1 MMRKITS
8 LFFLIILLVISKG
21 AVCHS
26 NPPPT
31 PPVVTSPV
39 AGDVLSADSAHA
51 ITWTVTDPPYWWVE
65 SYKLLYT
72 LDNGLSW
79 STIHN
84 WVLGEGNPDKFIWED
99 IPVVDKPTE
108 ARIKLLL
115 LDLFDLETYSALS
128 DYFTIGKPKRPVAR
142 FTGPTRFFKDKIV
155 TFDAS
160 KSVDYFGSIVKY
172 TFDFGDGTS
181 VEQTTPI
188 FTHTYASYGNFRTS
202 LTVVDNRGL
211 SDSASQEV
219 TVGLVYSKP
228 PLNISKSPNY
238 SYAPLIDIGPAGDI
252 NVLWQEDPQ
261 IMFSRSIDGGKTFTA
276 PKAVIPYAAGYTDDQ
291 IHMIA
296 DNNGV
301 LHVVWR
307 VRDEMLNTSN
317 DIFYIRST
325 NGGKSFS
332 PPLQISALDGIISM
346 TPSIAV
352 DGTSVGIAW
361 HDTDL
366 GFYSSVQFS
375 LSTDGGRS
383 FSAPVSLPYSIVAD
397 TPSFVL
403 SSGKIYVVSQG
414 GETLNFSTSSDG
426 GRTFSTKP
434 IYDATLT
441 KGYIDGMPL
450 IRLDSKGNIYLIWNV
465 HTATSDKIRL
475 AISTNQGISFSYPKT
490 IVQNGI
496 LTDLFVDNYDRVFC
510 TWYQSNK
517 SWSFVSL
524 SADGGQTFS
533 PGLKLDPPGKLSLG
547 RQNRFGLISG
557 RTIAGGGPP
566 DIFYQGGAF
575 QPIW

>member
-1 MMRKITS
+1 
-8 LFFLIILLVISKG
+8 
-21 AVCHS
+21 
-26 NPPPT
+26 
-31 PPVVTSPV
+31 
-39 AGDVLSADSAHA
+39 
-51 ITWTVTDPPYWWVE
+51 
-65 SYKLLYT
+65 
-72 LDNGLSW
+72 
-79 STIHN
+79 
-84 WVLGEGNPDKFIWED
+84 
-99 IPVVDKPTE
+99 
-108 ARIKLLL
+108 
-115 LDLFDLETYSALS
+115 
-128 DYFTIGKPKRPVAR
+128 
-142 FTGPTRFFKDKIV
+142 
-155 TFDAS
+155 
-160 KSVDYFGSIVKY
+160 
-172 TFDFGDGTS
+172 
-181 VEQTTPI
+181 
-188 FTHTYASYGNFRTS
+188 
-202 LTVVDNRGL
+202 
-211 SDSASQEV
+211 
-219 TVGLVYSKP
+219 
-228 PLNISKSPNY
+228 
-238 SYAPLIDIGPAGDI
+238 
-252 NVLWQEDPQ
+252 
-261 IMFSRSIDGGKTFTA
+261 
-276 PKAVIPYAAGYTDDQ
+276 
-291 IHMIA
+291 
-296 DNNGV
+296 
-301 LHVVWR
+301 
-307 VRDEMLNTSN
+307 MLNTSN

-346 TPSIAV
+346 NPSIAV

-441 KGYIDGMPL
+441 KGYIDGVPL

-517 SWSFVSL
+517 LWSFVSL